1 MQVRMT
7 VKVRSAYTQTCRL
20 VVGAVLFPISSI
32 GNVETMIL
40 VERIIHTQAV
50 VVPNA
55 KRLLPSFVIIVYTLV
70 AQRMIGYA

>member
-32 GNVETMIL
+32 ANVETMIL
-40 VERIIHTQAV
+40 AERIIHTQSV
-50 VVPNA
+50 VVCDA
-55 KRLLPSFVIIVYTLV
+55 KRLLPSFVIIAYTFV
-70 AQRMIGYA
+70 AQGMIGYA